1 MKLPVVKPDIV
12 KSLMID
18 ASTQEWVDNMGVRLQ
33 KENPVIFGYLTIILE
48 RLGEESTLVGLIVY
62 RMLESQLEAIELKE
76 LFDE

>member
-1 MKLPVVKPDIV
+1 MKLPVVNLDIV

-48 RLGEESTLVGLIVY
+48 RMGEESTLVGLIVY
-62 RMLESQLEAIELKE
+62 RMLESQLEAMELEE
-76 LFDE
+76 LLSE